1 MSVVITGGAGLLGS
15 SLVRRLL
22 AKGVQRPVVM
32 DITRS
37 PDRLNDILDEIE
49 YINGD
54 LGNFNTTLNVIKQH
68 RPTTIYHIGA
78 MLGQVAEEDP
88 AGAIRVNVMGTFYL
102 MEAAR
107 LFEVPQ
113 LLFSSSI
120 SIFGEGLEDAPEF
133 RDNLL
138 QRPMSFYGLTKQ
150 FNEGTGLFFKRKYG
164 LDYRSIRY
172 PSIVGPG
179 LREGGIMNYPA
190 AMIEYAL
197 KGERFTVDAEPTTK
211 IAVIHIDDAVRG
223 MIELSCQPIEKIR
236 TVNYLIDGVK
246 PSLSAKEMAEEVRT
260 KIPGAQIDFGPSPF
274 QDILDT
280 VAKPIDD
287 SPARAEWGWEPSYDY
302 GRIIEDFIRKAKQD

>member
-1 MSVVITGGAGLLGS
+1 MSVVVTGGSGLLGS
-15 SLVRRLL
+15 ALVRQLL
-22 AKGVQRPVVM
+22 AKGVKRPVVM
-32 DITRS
+32 GRSRS
-37 PDRLNDILDEIE
+37 PDRLDDILDEIE
-49 YINGD
+49 YIDGD
-54 LGNFNTTLNVIKQH
+54 LGCFSTTLNVVKQH
-68 RPTTIYHIGA
+68 RPTTIYHIAA
-78 MLGQVAEEDP
+78 MLGQVAEEEP

-120 SIFGEGLEDAPEF
+120 SIFGEGIEDEPEF

-179 LREGGIMNYPA
+179 LREGGIMNFPA
-190 AMIEYAL
+190 AMIEYAV
-197 KGERFTVDAEPTTK
+197 KGESYTVDAEPATK

-223 MIELSCQPIEKIR
+223 MIELSRQPQARRLHQTHHPLDHLFVIPLAGRALQHLPDQLVVHGLGPVVTGVAIGR
-236 TVNYLIDGVK
+236 GLRSPGRFRSTV
-246 PSLSAKEMAEEVRT
+246 
-260 KIPGAQIDFGPSPF
+260 
-274 QDILDT
+274 
-280 VAKPIDD
+280 
-287 SPARAEWGWEPSYDY
+287 
-302 GRIIEDFIRKAKQD
+302 II

>member
-1 MSVVITGGAGLLGS
+1 MSVLVTGGAGLLGS
-15 SLVRRLL
+15 SLVRQLL

-54 LGNFNTTLNVIKQH
+54 LGCFNTTLNVIKQH

-78 MLGQVAEEDP
+78 LLGQVAEDDP
-88 AGAIRVNVMGTFYL
+88 AGSIRVNVMGTFYL

-120 SIFGEGLEDAPEF
+120 GIFGEGLENEPEF
-133 RDNLL
+133 HDNLL
-138 QRPMSFYGLTKQ
+138 QRPMSFYGVTKQ

-179 LREGGIMNYPA
+179 LREGGIMEYPA
-190 AMIEYAL
+190 ALIEHAL
-197 KGERFTVDAEPTTK
+197 KGEHYTVDAEPTTK
-211 IAVIHIDDAVRG
+211 IAVIHIEDAARG
-223 MIELSCQPIEKIR
+223 IIELSGHPIEKIR

-246 PSLSAKEMAEEVRT
+246 PNLSAEEMADEVRV
-260 KIPGAQIDFGPSPF
+260 KFPGAQIDFGPSPY
-274 QDILDT
+274 QEILDT

-287 SPARAEWGWEPSYDY
+287 SPARAEWGWEPTNDY
-302 GRIIEDFIRKAKQD
+302 GQIIEDFIRKAKQD